1 MRKLLL
7 AAALLFLAVSSAHA
21 ADYSGSW
28 SLDKAW
34 SSNLPPYYEQITAH
48 DLKITQDAGE
58 LAVTATI
65 TADHGPDNFDFRYK
79 LDGSRSQTETSVRT
93 PSGAMKVPTV
103 LQLAKAENG
112 DLTITI
118 ERELPSRDG
127 SSFKGT
133 TVETWHL
140 DPDGKVLTIDR
151 VDETRRGRME
161 SKMVFVRK

>member
-7 AAALLFLAVSSAHA
+7 AATLLLLAASAHA
-21 ADYSGSW
+21 ADYSGNW
-28 SLDKAW
+28 SLDKTK
-34 SSNLPPYYEQITAH
+34 SSNLPPYYEQITGH

-65 TADHGPDNFDFRYK
+65 TADQGPNDFDFRYK
-79 LDGSRSQTETSVRT
+79 LDGSRSETETAVRT
-93 PSGAMKVPTV
+93 PSGDRKVPTV
-103 LQLAKAENG
+103 LQLAKGENG
-112 DLTITI
+112 DLKITI

-133 TVETWHL
+133 TIENWHL
-140 DPDGKVLTIDR
+140 DESGKVLTIDR
-151 VDETRRGRME
+151 VDDSRRGRTE